1 MSSRQDFSP
10 KLQGKTILLPFEFVS
25 DLAPTETISTQS
37 VTCTVWSGIDAN
49 PSAMISGSA
58 SASGTVVTQKITAG
72 VVGVVYYLL
81 CTITTSLG
89 QTLQSAGFLAV
100 ITNVP

>member
-1 MSSRQDFSP
+1 MTSRQDFEP
-10 KLQGKTILLPFEFVS
+10 KLQGESRILPFEFLS
-25 DLAPTETISTQS
+25 DLSPVETISTQV
-37 VTCTVWSGIDAN
+37 VTCTVWSGVDAN

-58 SASGTVVTQKITAG
+58 TSSGTVVSQLVTGG

-100 ITNVP
+100 IPNVP

>member
-1 MSSRQDFSP
+1 MTSRQDFSP
-10 KLQGKTILLPFEFVS
+10 KLQGETVTKTFEFVS
-25 DLAPTETISTQS
+25 ALAAGETISTQS
-37 VTCTVWSGIDAN
+37 VTCTVWSGVDSS
-49 PSAMISGSA
+49 PSSMISGSA
-58 SASGTVVTQKITAG
+58 SASGTTVTQKITGG

-81 CTITTSLG
+81 CTITTSSG